1 VKASNFNKSQQQ
13 RFCCRQMLLAKAMQ
27 SIAVQCNTK
36 KIRIGGALASLLI
49 PTMEQGE
56 QANSKLSWILL
67 DCPWAGPE
75 HGFCWR

>member
-1 VKASNFNKSQQQ
+1 
-13 RFCCRQMLLAKAMQ
+13 MQ